1 MTIEEP
7 VRLTPDES
15 ARLEAALVRMNA
27 RTWGVAVGLLLGGGL
42 FLATIILVLR
52 GGDTVGPHLGLLAAY
67 FPGFRVTPVGSVIG
81 ALYGFSLG
89 YVVGWMIGKLY
100 NQLVDWSR

>member
-1 MTIEEP
+1 MTTDDP
-7 VRLTPDES
+7 VRMTPDES

-27 RTWGVAVGLLLGGGL
+27 QAWGLAVGLLLGGGL

-67 FPGFRVTPVGSVIG
+67 FPGFRVTLGGSVIG
-81 ALYGFSLG
+81 ALYGFGLG
-89 YVVGWMIGKLY
+89 YVIGWMIGKLY